1 MKKNL
6 ISVIILALVIANF
19 VLTALLVF
27 TILPETKKANQLI
40 ESVCSAIDLDLNSGA
55 TSGLSNVPIDQ
66 VDDFPLNGGETMT
79 ISFKTD
85 DSGTAHYLVAAIS
98 LSLNKE
104 SDVYKDKNFDI
115 TTKENLIKA
124 EVNTIV
130 GQYTMDAFNT
140 DKQAVYDEILSSL
153 QDMLG
158 ADYIVGVNFT
168 SSLTQ

>member
-1 MKKNL
+1 MF
-6 ISVIILALVIANF
+6 IVI
-19 VLTALLVF
+19 
-27 TILPETKKANQLI
+27 
-40 ESVCSAIDLDLNSGA
+40 
-55 TSGLSNVPIDQ
+55 
-66 VDDFPLNGGETMT
+66 
-79 ISFKTD
+79 
-85 DSGTAHYLVAAIS
+85 YLVLIVVQMLTS
-98 LSLNKE
+98 NSIYLSME
-104 SDVYKDKNFDI
+104 YI
-115 TTKENLIKA
+115 TKENLIKA

>member
-1 MKKNL
+1 MYN
-6 ISVIILALVIANF
+6 
-19 VLTALLVF
+19 
-27 TILPETKKANQLI
+27 
-40 ESVCSAIDLDLNSGA
+40 
-55 TSGLSNVPIDQ
+55 
-66 VDDFPLNGGETMT
+66 
-79 ISFKTD
+79 
-85 DSGTAHYLVAAIS
+85 
-98 LSLNKE
+98 
-104 SDVYKDKNFDI
+104 DKNFDI

>member
-1 MKKNL
+1 MYKTFLIKYAEIAIKGKNRY
-6 ISVIILALVIANF
+6 VFEDALVKNIKYALKDVDGNF
-19 VLTALLVF
+19 EVRKESGRVYV
-27 TILPETKKANQLI
+27 ET
-40 ESVCSAIDLDLNSGA
+40 EGDYDY
-55 TSGLSNVPIDQ
+55 D
-66 VDDFPLNGGETMT
+66 ET
-79 ISFKTD
+79 
-85 DSGTAHYLVAAIS
+85 VAALQRVFGIVGICPVE
-98 LSLNKE
+98 LHEDEGFDKLAEAVVEHINN
-104 SDVYKDKNFDI
+104 VYKDKNFDI

-130 GQYTMDAFNT
+130 GQYTMDAFNA

>member
-1 MKKNL
+1 M
-6 ISVIILALVIANF
+6 
-19 VLTALLVF
+19 
-27 TILPETKKANQLI
+27 E
-40 ESVCSAIDLDLNSGA
+40 
-55 TSGLSNVPIDQ
+55 
-66 VDDFPLNGGETMT
+66 
-79 ISFKTD
+79 
-85 DSGTAHYLVAAIS
+85 AIS

-115 TTKENLIKA
+115 KTKENLIKA

-130 GQYTMDAFNT
+130 GQYTMDAFNA
-140 DKQAVYDEILSSL
+140 DKHAVYDEILSSL